1 MPRALE
7 TRANPPSELSRTRLR
22 PRKTCPSN
30 VQAKAPQ
37 KPLTVAEQERL
48 LRVGLPTELWKEV
61 IRHAASIEHE
71 FETCGFDGRIYTFEH
86 SALYKAEWY
95 QAFQT
100 RLSLVLVCK
109 SWNNL
114 ASEYLYRSILVT
126 RGCSA
131 RGFVRLVLRLVN
143 NGMIKY
149 VQRVSV
155 YSFRGSNAP
164 KSSLLTAIAQFPNL
178 RVLEFQTY
186 YDMFIPEANQTHITT
201 LCISLNGWS
210 AFETL
215 AFLPHLQHLQISL
228 YNIQSIG
235 SRVKLSQLKTLH
247 VGSYGSNLL
256 FYEWLDLPSLHTL
269 ILSHLYITWQL
280 PMIQHFLPHIRVLG
294 FKKFTF
300 PDPMEPTRPP
310 PNNPAAPLLRSIICH
325 QPFGSYWRNLPHVA
339 PLKAIE
345 EVHLS
350 LEAVM
355 LSRSI
360 PKRADYRLY
369 GPDNHFAGM
378 LTHMEDESVMQKLS
392 YVYTDLTTNTL
403 RVMKPELKD
412 QLRKW
417 LTIMKKREVMVITY
431 IKTSKY
437 ADHKYCSL
445 EEAWDAEPHWEFWA
459 PTGFVDE
466 IWKWDILA
474 KATGRKNMTWKVTK
488 DGSECQWFG
497 EA

>member
-1 MPRALE
+1 MPRAPE
-7 TRANPPSELSRTRLR
+7 TRAKPPSELSRTRLR
-22 PRKTCPSN
+22 PRKTCFN
-30 VQAKAPQ
+30 NIQAKAPPQ

-48 LRVGLPTELWKEV
+48 LRIGLPTELWKEV
-61 IRHAASIEHE
+61 ICHAASIEHE
-71 FETCGFDGRIYTFEH
+71 FETCGFDGRNYTFEY
-86 SALYKAEWY
+86 SASYKAEWY

-114 ASEYLYRSILVT
+114 ASEYLYRSILIT
-126 RGCSA
+126 RACSA
-131 RGFVRLVLRLVN
+131 REFVRLVLRLVN

-155 YSFRGSNAP
+155 YSFHGSNAP

-178 RVLEFQTY
+178 RVLKIQTF
-186 YDMFIPEANQTHITT
+186 DMFIPEANQTYITT
-201 LCISLNGWS
+201 LCASLNGWS

-215 AFLPHLQHLQISL
+215 ALLPHLQHLQISL

-247 VGSYGSNLL
+247 VESYRPNQL

-269 ILSHLYITWQL
+269 ILSHLYATFQL
-280 PMIQHFLPHIRVLG
+280 SLIQHFLPHIRVLG
-294 FKKFTF
+294 FNYFTAQ
-300 PDPMEPTRPP
+300 PP
-310 PNNPAAPLLRSIICH
+310 PNNPSAPLLRSIICR
-325 QPFGSYWRNLPHVA
+325 QSFGMDWRTLPYVA
-339 PLKAIE
+339 PLKAVE

-350 LEAVM
+350 LEAAM
-355 LSRSI
+355 LDLSQRPSYHRYHHHVPNFYI
-360 PKRADYRLY
+360 ES
-369 GPDNHFAGM
+369 M

-392 YVYTDLTTNTL
+392 HVYTDLTTNTL

-417 LTIMKKREVMVITY
+417 LTIMKKREVMVVTY

-437 ADHKYCSL
+437 AGHKYCSL

-459 PTGFVDE
+459 PTGVVDE
-466 IWKWDILA
+466 IRKWDLLA
-474 KATGRKNMTWKVTK
+474 DATGRNNMTWRVTK

>member
-1 MPRALE
+1 MPRVLE
-7 TRANPPSELSRTRLR
+7 THARPPSELPCTRLC
-22 PRKTCPSN
+22 PGKTSSSN
-30 VQAKAPQ
+30 IQAQAPPQ

-61 IRHAASIEHE
+61 IRHATSVEHE
-71 FETCGFDGRIYTFEH
+71 FETCGFDGRNYTFEY
-86 SALYKAEWY
+86 SASYEAEWY

-100 RLSLVLVCK
+100 RLSLILVCK
-109 SWNNL
+109 FWNNL
-114 ASEYLYRSILVT
+114 ASEYLYRSILST
-126 RGCSA
+126 HR
-131 RGFVRLVLRLVN
+131 RFLQLVRLLVN

-155 YSFRGSNAP
+155 YSLHLSNVP
-164 KSSLLTAIAQFPNL
+164 KSHFLAAIAQFPNL
-178 RVLEFQTY
+178 RVLKFQIY
-186 YDMFIPEANQTHITT
+186 GVFIPKANQTHITT
-201 LCISLNGWS
+201 LCISMVWWS

-215 AFLPHLQHLQISL
+215 AFLPHLQHLHISL
-228 YNIQSIG
+228 ASIESIS
-235 SRVKLSQLKTLH
+235 SRVKLSQLKSLH
-247 VGSYGSNLL
+247 VGNHRSNFL
-256 FYEWLDLPSLHTL
+256 FYEWLDLPNLHTL
-269 ILSHLYITWQL
+269 ILNYHNL

-294 FKKFTF
+294 LREITF
-300 PDPMEPTRPP
+300 PDSPDSMYQPP
-310 PNNPAAPLLRSIICH
+310 PNNPSAPLLRSIICRE
-325 QPFGSYWRNLPHVA
+325 PFGSCWRNLPHVA

-360 PKRADYRLY
+360 AERAHYHLY
-369 GPDNHFAGM
+369 GPDNHLASL
-378 LTHMEDESVMQKLS
+378 LTHMEDKSVMQKLS
-392 YVYTDLTTNTL
+392 HVYTDLTTNTL

-459 PTGFVDE
+459 PAGVADE
-466 IWKWDILA
+466 IRKWDLLA
-474 KATGRKNMTWKVTK
+474 DATGRNDMTWKATK
-488 DGSECQWFG
+488 DGSKCQWFG